1 MKRSIFAALL
11 LFFCVNSLFAKVN
24 PQNLINANVYS
35 TILKE
40 NRDLRILLPNEFK
53 DTYFS
58 YPVIYLLDAE
68 SNFATGVE
76 VLSFLMDNH
85 FIPPHVIVGI
95 PNTDRFRDMTPVD
108 SVLNKTIFP
117 TRGGADTFLQVL
129 ESDIFPFVAKEY
141 RGSSRRLVMGHNYS
155 GLFVMHAFLSRPELF
170 DRYMAF
176 SPILWWNDTA
186 MLHDMDLFLT
196 KNSSVRKHLFM
207 SFAKEAKNMLEACKE
222 LAKLLEEKAPVDLKW
237 KYEWMPDEDHYSLY
251 RKSLMRGMEVIFKD
265 YKYPSVEDLA
275 EGGVGSANG
284 FLRDIMLNYGRKEK
298 LPYSLLESVCLQLKQ
313 DERYDEAIKFLT
325 YTSVNY
331 PERAE
336 PYFYA
341 GEIYEST
348 NKPKQA
354 FKFYE
359 VAHHK
364 DKGRWDYEQKYLA
377 IQKLLEEM
385 RNKEQNKTPL

>member
-1 MKRSIFAALL
+1 
-11 LFFCVNSLFAKVN
+11 VNSLFAKVN

-40 NRDLRILLPNEFK
+40 KRDLRILLPNEFK

-85 FIPPHVIVGI
+85 FIPPHVVVGI

-117 TRGGADTFLQVL
+117 SRGGADTFLQVL
-129 ESDIFPFVAKEY
+129 ETDIFPFVAKEY

-196 KNSSVRKHLFM
+196 KKSSVRKHLFM

-251 RKSLMRGMEVIFKD
+251 RKSLMSGMEVIFKD

-284 FLRDIMLNYGRKEK
+284 FFT
-298 LPYSLLESVCLQLKQ
+298 
-313 DERYDEAIKFLT
+313 RYH
-325 YTSVNY
+325 
-331 PERAE
+331 AE
-336 PYFYA
+336 L
-341 GEIYEST
+341 
-348 NKPKQA
+348 
-354 FKFYE
+354 
-359 VAHHK
+359 
-364 DKGRWDYEQKYLA
+364 W
-377 IQKLLEEM
+377 
-385 RNKEQNKTPL
+385 